1 MVNPPKYVLG
11 GYDPASWTGELESF
25 DPFPSLPAS
34 KVLQLMS
41 DAFDDEGDIPKYQV
55 INKSAIYSKG
65 PFTESGSTVAIYD
78 PHADYKESL
87 YESANTKLTTSARG
101 EITKQIQ
108 AGKPNFQG
116 NTELDGIQLS
126 GMAIVIGVADF
137 KEWFESM
144 KAAADF
150 FSGPLPD
157 LSAIVRALEKMLT
170 PDPITLT
177 AEVNTQFGKF
187 KKDMFIKGF
196 DSGAV
201 GQITEI
207 ISEEVTVKTR
217 KEYEFVNDEFG
228 DLKDIK
234 IVEINT
240 NKDESD
246 QPIWYDVKLT
256 YTPLDILNMNFSP
269 TEMICEAEV
278 STRPRSGG
286 GTDINVYR
294 IKGIQFKDN
303 ILGMNWGKG
312 SFADD
317 SNLPSYGFMKSVDA
331 IAPASVEP
339 DFVSIKAASIP
350 GYADFFDGLIEL
362 AEGLKGFAEDALAF
376 IQTLIDAIDDIVEY
390 LEDLAAKI
398 IAFLEFFTKGLP
410 DAGIYILAVKTTGG
424 NKAIQSALTGS
435 DNSPASISPTLVY
448 SAGILIMVVE
458 NPVTG
463 QDPLVTFFDN
473 LLSID
478 FQSV

>member
-1 MVNPPKYVLG
+1 
-11 GYDPASWTGELESF
+11 
-25 DPFPSLPAS
+25 
-34 KVLQLMS
+34 
-41 DAFDDEGDIPKYQV
+41 
-55 INKSAIYSKG
+55 
-65 PFTESGSTVAIYD
+65 
-78 PHADYKESL
+78 
-87 YESANTKLTTSARG
+87 
-101 EITKQIQ
+101 
-108 AGKPNFQG
+108 
-116 NTELDGIQLS
+116 
-126 GMAIVIGVADF
+126 
-137 KEWFESM
+137 
-144 KAAADF
+144 
-150 FSGPLPD
+150 
-157 LSAIVRALEKMLT
+157 
-170 PDPITLT
+170 
-177 AEVNTQFGKF
+177 
-187 KKDMFIKGF
+187 
-196 DSGAV
+196 
-201 GQITEI
+201 
-207 ISEEVTVKTR
+207 
-217 KEYEFVNDEFG
+217 
-228 DLKDIK
+228 
-234 IVEINT
+234 
-240 NKDESD
+240 
-246 QPIWYDVKLT
+246 
-256 YTPLDILNMNFSP
+256 MNFSP
-269 TEMICEAEV
+269 TEMICEAEKITTQRG
-278 STRPRSGG
+278 SPSKTHH
-286 GTDINVYR
+286 DYK

-362 AEGLKGFAEDALAF
+362 AQGLVGFAEDALAF

-448 SAGILIMVVE
+448 SAGILIMGVE

-463 QDPLVTFFDN
+463 QDPLVTFFEN